1 MLYPLIRP
9 LLFAVDTELAHEVS
23 LEMLNQF
30 QALIPQKQ
38 ISQPIKVMGLDF
50 PNPVGLAAGLDKNA
64 DFLPGLS
71 KLGFGFIEVGTVT
84 PRAQDGNPKPRLFRV
99 VKHQG
104 IINRMGF
111 NNKGVDYLL
120 KHIPPAPRPY
130 VLGINIGKNLSTS
143 VENALADY
151 QHCFKAVYA
160 GADYISINVSSPN
173 TPGLR
178 QLQGERALDHL
189 LKGIS
194 EMRKQLEDQHQYS
207 RPIAL
212 KIAPDLDDKAI
223 PVIAEL
229 LHRYSIDGLI
239 ATNTTLDRHS
249 IKGHRLTNE
258 AGGLSGQPLRER
270 SMHMLQTFYR
280 ELKDSI
286 PIISVGGIDSAEEAK
301 LRIQSG
307 AQLVQIYSGLIYKGP
322 RLVHQIAEGLKTQVS
337 GT

>member
-9 LLFAVDTELAHEVS
+9 LLFAVDAELAHEVS

-30 QALIPQKQ
+30 QALLPQKQ
-38 ISQPIKVMGLDF
+38 FDQPTKVMGLDF
-50 PNPVGLAAGLDKNA
+50 PNRVGLAAGLDKNA
-64 DFLPGLS
+64 DYLRGLG

-99 VKHQG
+99 VKHRG

-120 KHIPPAPRPY
+120 NHLPPAPRPY
-130 VLGINIGKNLSTS
+130 LLGINIGKNLSTA
-143 VENALADY
+143 VEHAVVDY
-151 QHCFKAVYA
+151 QHCFNAVYA
-160 GADYISINVSSPN
+160 EADYISINVSSPN

-178 QLQGERALDHL
+178 KLQGEQELDNL

-194 EMRKQLEDQHQYS
+194 ETRKQLEDKHQYS

-212 KIAPDLDDKAI
+212 KISPDLDDKAI
-223 PVIAEL
+223 PGIAEL

-239 ATNTTLDRHS
+239 ATNTTLDRLS
-249 IKGHRLTNE
+249 ISGHRLAAET
-258 AGGLSGQPLRER
+258 GGLSGRPLQER
-270 SMHMLQTFYR
+270 SRHILEAFHH

-301 LRIQSG
+301 MRIQSG
-307 AQLVQIYSGLIYKGP
+307 ASLVQIYSGLIYAGL
-322 RLVHQIAEGLKTQVS
+322 RLVEDIASGLTS
-337 GT
+337 